1 MKMPCPDEISLAQYL
16 EGRLSEKDRSR
27 IEEHLAVCQIC
38 LEEIVLTHGLIRRKG
53 EFELE
58 PVPAEVVESAVR
70 LITGWNY
77 SFFGWLTNEF
87 EESVK
92 NLGSRIANGLRLRP
106 WARWRPASI
115 RSLKRVASEN
125 LVSISVPYKG
135 VKTEIEIEKT
145 ESGKAN
151 IRVIFPKDYKPEK
164 SVRITLK
171 KGDREVA
178 SYLLD
183 GDYVLFEDINFDHYG
198 ISLTEDV
205 VKLGTYS
212 FEIKENR
219 HDGR

>member
-1 MKMPCPDEISLAQYL
+1 MKMSCPDEISLAQYL
-16 EGRLSEKDRSR
+16 EGSLSEKDRSR
-27 IEEHLAVCQIC
+27 MEEHLSVCQIC
-38 LEEIVLTHGLIRRKG
+38 LEGIVVTHGLIRRKG

-77 SFFGWLTNEF
+77 NFFGWLINEF

-106 WARWRPASI
+106 WTRWRPAPI

-125 LVSISVPYKG
+125 LVSISVPFKG
-135 VKTEIEIEKT
+135 IKTEIEIEKT

-164 SVRITLK
+164 LVRITLK

>member
-1 MKMPCPDEISLAQYL
+1 MSCPDEIRLAEYL

-27 IEEHLAVCQIC
+27 IEEHLSVCQIC
-38 LEEIVLTHGLIRRKG
+38 LEGIVVTHGLIRRKG

-77 SFFGWLTNEF
+77 IFFGWLINEF

-92 NLGSRIANGLRLRP
+92 NLGSRIANGLCLRP
-106 WARWRPASI
+106 WARWHPASI

-145 ESGKAN
+145 KSGKAN

-183 GDYVLFEDINFDHYG
+183 GDYVLFEDINFDYYG

-205 VKLGTYS
+205 VTLGTYS

-219 HDGR
+219 HDG